1 VPEIRHR
8 PPSMQ
13 KNVDSRPL
21 GGATG
26 RTGNAHHSTQRRQC
40 AGPLGVLPVESRAMR
55 HVTASKL
62 SLAGKRACGSAGAK
76 LYREA
81 GSEAERHVAAL
92 KPTLTRRQ
100 SPEPWDTWQP
110 VAAHMTVVFS
120 LTLYVGVPDLQGTD
134 KDYSVGCT

>member
-13 KNVDSRPL
+13 K
-21 GGATG
+21 T
-26 RTGNAHHSTQRRQC
+26 ST
-40 AGPLGVLPVESRAMR
+40 ADPLGVLPIESRAMR

-92 KPTLTRRQ
+92 EPTLTRRQ
-100 SPEPWDTWQP
+100 GPEPWDT
-110 VAAHMTVVFS
+110 
-120 LTLYVGVPDLQGTD
+120 
-134 KDYSVGCT
+134 